1 MFKLPKSL
9 KSFVSNNFGI
19 DKRNQYGYTPLMW
32 EAMGGWIKLDGG
44 LGKTLALLAQG
55 ANIEATDN
63 NGNTP
68 LLLAGGMH
76 GTKIVLALLAQGAN
90 IEATNNNG
98 NTPLLLAAAR
108 GGDTDT
114 VLCLLAQGA
123 NIEATNKYGETALMR
138 AAGSEYYNSTA
149 IFQALLDNNA
159 NINAKNKKGQTVLD
173 IAAQNDSFDMIEI
186 LQKHGVDISSALD
199 IILKRNV
206 ETKTKIETYALE
218 AQAKVQAE
226 MQKAALEIETLIN
239 EYNGSALKSLAGSSL
254 PLSFKEAQNK
264 KTESPTGT
272 PAVTTVTTVAAD
284 LIPPAP

>member
-76 GTKIVLALLAQGAN
+76 GTKIVLA
-90 IEATNNNG
+90 
-98 NTPLLLAAAR
+98 
-108 GGDTDT
+108 
-114 VLCLLAQGA
+114 LLAQGA